1 MTGLPRVSLQT
12 QIASAGRAIGRLDG
26 TSPNPITEGQIA
38 LEIRDLTAIEAT
50 LRWLA
55 EHQDVIVAAV
65 KAAKGGTA

>member
-1 MTGLPRVSLQT
+1 MTGLPRVSLQS

-50 LRWLA
+50 LRWLEERREKIA
-55 EHQDVIVAAV
+55 DLVREGVL
-65 KAAKGGTA
+65 